1 MNIILSIHFISI
13 VYGDPNQ
20 ALFFGGM
27 GIVAAL
33 VFGNMGAAYG
43 TAKSGVG
50 ICSVAV
56 LKPEL
61 IIKSIIPVVM
71 AGILGIYGL
80 IISVIISGSCK
91 YSMSDIFGYWL
102 TKPRYLL
109 YPNHLFSFSIVKA
122 VPYDENIMKA
132 SEWSYNYAL
141 GYKQLASGL
150 CCGLSSLAAG
160 LAIGIVGDAGV
171 RANGQKNILI
181 ALILMMIFAEA
192 LALYGFIIAIVLVMS
207 A

>member
-1 MNIILSIHFISI
+1 M
-13 VYGDPNQ
+13 YGDPNQ

-27 GIVAAL
+27 GIVSAL
-33 VFGNMGAAYG
+33 VFGNLGAAYG

-91 YSMSDIFGYWL
+91 SIYMHEKAFQ
-102 TKPRYLL
+102 LL
-109 YPNHLFSFSIVKA
+109 
-122 VPYDENIMKA
+122 ERQ
-132 SEWSYNYAL
+132 
-141 GYKQLASGL
+141 YKLNRHA
-150 CCGLSSLAAG
+150 C
-160 LAIGIVGDAGV
+160 
-171 RANGQKNILI
+171 
-181 ALILMMIFAEA
+181 
-192 LALYGFIIAIVLVMS
+192 
-207 A
+207 

>member
-1 MNIILSIHFISI
+1 MLILCKCL

-27 GIVAAL
+27 GIVSAL

-80 IISVIISGSCK
+80 IVAVVINSKIKGAGQGITLQ
-91 YSMSDIFGYWL
+91 D
-102 TKPRYLL
+102 
-109 YPNHLFSFSIVKA
+109 
-122 VPYDENIMKA
+122 
-132 SEWSYNYAL
+132 
-141 GYKQLASGL
+141 GYKYFGAGL
-150 CCGLSSLAAG
+150 TNGLSAVAAG
-160 LAIGIVGDAGV
+160 LAIGIAGEAGV
-171 RANGQKNILI
+171 RAYAQTEAIFVGMILI
-181 ALILMMIFAEA
+181 MIFAEA
-192 LALYGFIIAIVLVMS
+192 IGLYGLIVAIIIVV
-207 A
+207 